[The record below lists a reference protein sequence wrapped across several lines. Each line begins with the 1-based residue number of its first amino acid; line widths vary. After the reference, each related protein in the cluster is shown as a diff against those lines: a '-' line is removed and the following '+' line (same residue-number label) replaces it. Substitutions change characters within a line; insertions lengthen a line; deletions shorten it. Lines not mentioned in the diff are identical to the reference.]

1 MAKVRILHV
10 NKFLDLSQFADTEP
24 LKCRDTQIPLRKDLD
39 KVTRS
44 FIVSLSPVL
53 AQRDL
58 CMAFVKVT
66 VHCGEMEQSDSPESS
81 GYWL

>member
-1 MAKVRILHV
+1 MAKEILAHDQ
-10 NKFLDLSQFADTEP
+10 FPDLSQFADPEP
-24 LKCRDTQIPLRKDLD
+24 LKCRDAQIPLRKDLD

-44 FIVSLSPVL
+44 FVVSLSPIL

-66 VHCGEMEQSDSPESS
+66 VHCGEREQSDSPESS
-81 GYWL
+81 GYWW